1 MATDSNDVRTGILS
15 MYDSDDATTAA
26 IRTQTSLATSFHQWL
41 AQKTDDDGDRNGV
54 IARVQSRLD
63 SYKQW
68 LSQANTVPIKV
79 PEDAESWVMQAR
91 VQSGNEDGSVIIVT
105 GPGSGE
111 PIDIATKDERELRY
125 LMSDNYLGYMT
136 KICHAFGKSQDTLR
150 LLLHTTSELQEAESE
165 LSQPAETTV
174 KTYIRRLQEYNDIK
188 DIGQQL
194 IGFIAENRGVSVRTI
209 YEQGE
214 FGVGYPQ

>member
-1 MATDSNDVRTGILS
+1 
-15 MYDSDDATTAA
+15 
-26 IRTQTSLATSFHQWL
+26 
-41 AQKTDDDGDRNGV
+41 
-54 IARVQSRLD
+54 
-63 SYKQW
+63 
-68 LSQANTVPIKV
+68 
-79 PEDAESWVMQAR
+79 
-91 VQSGNEDGSVIIVT
+91 
-105 GPGSGE
+105 
-111 PIDIATKDERELRY
+111 
-125 LMSDNYLGYMT
+125 
-136 KICHAFGKSQDTLR
+136 LR

-214 FGVGYPQ
+214 FGVSYPQ